1 MNTKTKKYILVQ
13 NDEEIDILAFNLIGA
28 STKRDDDNKIGFF
41 GSGLKYSLAYALRN
55 NIEIKIFSGEK
66 EVEVS
71 TKTINFR
78 GKDFNVIC
86 INDIETSFTSSM
98 GPTWEKDWFIIRE
111 IWSNAKDENN
121 AVIIPSTEIV
131 QGVKNKTRI
140 YIEITENLKKVVEN
154 WDNYFSEDL
163 TPLFSIDNLCTSY
176 LSSKFNRQRVD
187 VYNKKGVI
195 YRKGIKVHE
204 DDRLKY
210 SYNFIDTD
218 INEDRTLSQSGALY
232 YPLVNIIA
240 QFPSEAFILDIIQDL
255 NLESLEYFSLSL
267 GISGGT
273 TFSPKWIDFSKKY
286 NIVGREI
293 AGHYKEELLSSKK
306 EIIQLPL
313 EFLKELKSRY
323 PEFIIFGSNNFFE
336 KGVKIIQ
343 NPSQRVNFLLKS
355 VLQDLKDMN
364 YEINYPIYICKFFN
378 NSDTLGLANIED
390 NEIFLNEDLFEKGKR
405 ELVLT
410 LIEENEHILSK
421 AEDKTRK
428 FQNHLFNKLLTVME
442 NTSGIFF

>member
-163 TPLFSIDNLCTSY
+163 TPLFSIDNLYTSY
-176 LSSKFNRQRVD
+176 LSSKLTKQKVD
-187 VYNKKGVI
+187 VYNKKGII
-195 YRKGIKVHE
+195 YRKGIKVYE
-204 DDRLKY
+204 DDKLKY
-210 SYNFIDTD
+210 SYNFEDTD
-218 INEDRTLSQSGALY
+218 INEDRTLSKSGALY
-232 YPLVNIIA
+232 YPL
-240 QFPSEAFILDIIQDL
+240 D
-255 NLESLEYFSLSL
+255 
-267 GISGGT
+267 
-273 TFSPKWIDFSKKY
+273 
-286 NIVGREI
+286 R
-293 AGHYKEELLSSKK
+293 
-306 EIIQLPL
+306 
-313 EFLKELKSRY
+313 
-323 PEFIIFGSNNFFE
+323 
-336 KGVKIIQ
+336 
-343 NPSQRVNFLLKS
+343 KS
-355 VLQDLKDMN
+355 V
-364 YEINYPIYICKFFN
+364 
-378 NSDTLGLANIED
+378 
-390 NEIFLNEDLFEKGKR
+390 
-405 ELVLT
+405 V
-410 LIEENEHILSK
+410 
-421 AEDKTRK
+421 
-428 FQNHLFNKLLTVME
+428 
-442 NTSGIFF
+442 